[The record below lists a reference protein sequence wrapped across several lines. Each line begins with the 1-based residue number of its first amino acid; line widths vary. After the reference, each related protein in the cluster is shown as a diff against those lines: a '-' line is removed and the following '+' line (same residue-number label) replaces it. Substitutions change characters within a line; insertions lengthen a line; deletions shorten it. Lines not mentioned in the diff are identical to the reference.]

1 MMISGGERRGAEGSG
16 GDVVICN
23 ISIFLV
29 ASTRKVLNVR
39 TMSTIHIIHTIR
51 TIRTVRTVRPHTNRE
66 RKQIKS
72 INR

>member
-1 MMISGGERRGAEGSG
+1 MISGGERRGAEGSG

-51 TIRTVRTVRPHTNRE
+51 TIRTVRPHTNRE